1 MGSVVIGHDCG
12 SASVPWQT
20 FGAFMF
26 DFINLWIVV
35 GASTL
40 GALMPGPATLA
51 IAGTSFKHGRLRGL
65 ALAWGVTSGSMIWAV
80 AAALGVGAG
89 LAANHYLL
97 DFVRYLGIAYL
108 LWLGWNLALSAFSER
123 NLSPKDVGATSL
135 LLAWSIGVLIQLT
148 NPKAVLF
155 WGSILAIGLKP
166 GAPAIAVL
174 WVLITC
180 ISIDVI
186 IVSSYAILFSN
197 PTLTRGY
204 LKLRRVF
211 EGLFAL
217 FFFAAAIELLV
228 VWWHWH

>member
-1 MGSVVIGHDCG
+1 MLE
-12 SASVPWQT
+12 
-20 FGAFMF
+20 
-26 DFINLWIVV
+26 FINLWVVV

-51 IAGTSFKHGRLRGL
+51 IAGTSLKHGRLRGL
-65 ALAWGVTSGSMIWAV
+65 GLAWGVTTGSLIWAI

-89 LAANHYLL
+89 LAANHFLL
-97 DFVRYLGIAYL
+97 DAVRYAGIAYL
-108 LWLGWNLALSAFSER
+108 LWLGWNLAKSALTGR
-123 NLSPKDVGATSL
+123 QLSPKDVGASSI
-135 LLAWSIGVLIQLT
+135 LLAWSIGMLIQLT
-148 NPKAVLF
+148 NPKALLF

-166 GAPAIAVL
+166 GAPADAVL
-174 WVLITC
+174 WVLIIC
-180 ISIDVI
+180 ISIDVV
-186 IVSSYAILFSN
+186 IVSSYAVLFSN

-217 FFFAAAIELLV
+217 FFFAAAIELLI